1 MEQQWVGTN
10 HVTFIIFVIGGVF
23 QLFFTPFWLKLTTVI
38 AFFIFGVALLY
49 MGITDHEEE
58 ADFEHKM
65 HEIEIEMMSDEGR
78 ELNRSN
84 VSYIEDP
91 EKVALRSSQNEE
103 VEEESYKIVES
114 KKESVFTK
122 IYKVL
127 AFNQAMKII
136 LTIFVT
142 EMGDRSQI
150 SAIGLAAQYP
160 FWIVALAGSIGHIL
174 ALALAILFGRA
185 ISDYS
190 SEKCINII
198 GGIMFLI
205 FSGYSIVIYYILEED
220 PELL

>member
-1 MEQQWVGTN
+1 M
-10 HVTFIIFVIGGVF
+10 
-23 QLFFTPFWLKLTTVI
+23 FFTPFWLKLITVI

-49 MGITDHEEE
+49 MGITDNEEE
-58 ADFEHKM
+58 ADFDHKM
-65 HEIEIEMMSDEGR
+65 QEIEMEMMSDDSR
-78 ELNRSN
+78 VLNRSGSIHSN
-84 VSYIEDP
+84 VNDP
-91 EKVALRSSQNEE
+91 EKVSLRSSDNDEADE
-103 VEEESYKIVES
+103 DNYKIVNS
-114 KKESVFTK
+114 QKESVFTK

-185 ISDYS
+185 ISDYT

-205 FSGYSIVIYYILEED
+205 FSAYSIVIYYILEED
-220 PELL
+220 PELM

>member
-1 MEQQWVGTN
+1 V
-10 HVTFIIFVIGGVF
+10 GGVF

-49 MGITDHEEE
+49 MGITGHEEE

-65 HEIEIEMMSDEGR
+65 HEIELEMMSDEGR
-78 ELNRSN
+78 GLNRS
-84 VSYIEDP
+84 SSHSSKSADP
-91 EKVALRSSQNEE
+91 EKVSLRNSQNDEI
-103 VEEESYKIVES
+103 EEEECYTIVEA

-205 FSGYSIVIYYILEED
+205 FSAYSIVIYYILEED
-220 PELL
+220 SELL